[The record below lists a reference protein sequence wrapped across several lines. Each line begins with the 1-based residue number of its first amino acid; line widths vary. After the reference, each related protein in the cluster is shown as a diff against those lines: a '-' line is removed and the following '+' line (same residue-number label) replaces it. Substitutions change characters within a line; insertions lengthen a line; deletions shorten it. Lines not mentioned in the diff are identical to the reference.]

1 MNARSRKTA
10 RRAKATTAVRSQ
22 RRELG
27 AESTKSRWRGRA
39 RHSRGSIYILGTADN
54 DQRPAVSTNGAGI
67 AESAAD
73 VGWDT
78 SLRRWGAERPPKDP
92 MNNGA
97 RVRAGAGSLDLHIG
111 YQPAESARTTPKIER
126 VRAFSRRDLHQ
137 LILGCPGPISLS
149 SSSVPSPLDVCAILR

>member
-78 SLRRWGAERPPKDP
+78 PYGD
-92 MNNGA
+92 GA
-97 RVRAGAGSLDLHIG
+97 RNGR
-111 YQPAESARTTPKIER
+111 PTTPWLMAR
-126 VRAFSRRDLHQ
+126 VQARARDRGSRISGRCLRNPLAQLQILSKLGHNYRDVHHW
-137 LILGCPGPISLS
+137 ILGVTGPISFGWRLFHGGIS
-149 SSSVPSPLDVCAILR
+149 GMSCQ